1 MGGWKHTL
9 PFCPCMEKYGKM
21 SGVRDL
27 DLLAFES
34 SRRPVSVTTCFL
46 ISWVASVARK
56 VKHICSITNST
67 SASSWKFKTNY
78 AFPPYLQPQP
88 QPTLCSSKRG
98 KQCFLMHLN
107 AFKWYSRWSKQITSF
122 TEVQHQPTSWLPQ
135 QLTVLR
141 VVPEGLMCRE
151 QLTPNRPN
159 PWLSKAPLNFGAE
172 GCSNLSSSM
181 FEIETSAPQ
190 FVLKFSYWA
199 PSRPGTWQ
207 EKESTRRQCPFESS
221 WTDCHLFNTI
231 AKQHSLVVLGH
242 DCDAAAIHRSWA
254 WILLLHTSL
263 DPQWPESEGCL
274 ESASPI
280 HWPRKL
286 RDFHNFIRLPCVS
299 GDDRSQTSILANWSG
314 GNSFKAAAI
323 SSGVL
328 PSIAVLASWRCW
340 LGVSWAVPFRSPYQD
355 SGHVGDRLAALKDS
369 IKTHW

>member
-1 MGGWKHTL
+1 MHLSGIAGGPNRSLHSLKFNTNQQADYLSNWPYFVWYLKDWCVASNSHLT
-9 PFCPCMEKYGKM
+9 
-21 SGVRDL
+21 DL
-27 DLLAFES
+27 THGYP
-34 SRRPVSVTTCFL
+34 RRPWTLVL
-46 ISWVASVARK
+46 KVA
-56 VKHICSITNST
+56 
-67 SASSWKFKTNY
+67 
-78 AFPPYLQPQP
+78 
-88 QPTLCSSKRG
+88 
-98 KQCFLMHLN
+98 
-107 AFKWYSRWSKQITSF
+107 
-122 TEVQHQPTSWLPQ
+122 PTSVRACLKSKLLH
-135 QLTVLR
+135 LT
-141 VVPEGLMCRE
+141 
-151 QLTPNRPN
+151 
-159 PWLSKAPLNFGAE
+159 
-172 GCSNLSSSM
+172 
-181 FEIETSAPQ
+181 Q